1 LSSMVDDAR
10 LKRMDAVH
18 AHLANIGRAD
28 LLTREE
34 EIEVAQRIE
43 DGRDAVL
50 GGLIATDAGVRAVIE
65 LARQVKRGKH
75 NLRDVLDGGTNRT
88 TDEETGLEGVDLLQT
103 LADEMK
109 RVARARRRSNRR
121 VTKTDRRKSRDYDI
135 ELIDLLKR
143 MQLRWDVVDEL
154 ALGLTEKR
162 DQLDAMKARFDAGE
176 ATQDELEA
184 AEYEVGAC
192 VEDLREVVAELRQAR
207 RALERARSEMILA
220 NLRLVVSIAK
230 RYVNRG
236 PHLLDL
242 VQEGTIG
249 LMRAVEK
256 FEHHRGY
263 KFSTYATWW
272 IRQAITRA
280 IADQGRTIRLPV
292 HVMELVGKVSRAS
305 RRMERQLGR
314 VPTAEEIAG
323 EIDETPAR
331 VARALEVNRT
341 TLSLETPVGDDGRLG
356 DLLEDT
362 TAPDPHEAA
371 RNTLMQAHT
380 ARILDE
386 ALTEREARI
395 VRLRFGIG
403 VENRHTLEE
412 VGTVFNLTRERIR
425 QIEVK
430 ALRKLRRG
438 QHGQSLR
445 AYL

>member
-1 LSSMVDDAR
+1 MVDEAR
-10 LKRMDAVH
+10 LRRVDAVH

-28 LLTREE
+28 LLTREQ
-34 EIEVAQRIE
+34 EIEVATRIE
-43 DGRDAVL
+43 SGREGVL
-50 GGLIATDAGVRAVIE
+50 SGLIATDAGVRAVIE

-75 NLRDVLDGGTNRT
+75 QLRDVLDGGTNRT

-109 RVARARRRSNRR
+109 RVARARRRSDRR
-121 VTKTDRRKSRDYDI
+121 ITKTDRRKNRDYDI
-135 ELIDLLKR
+135 ELVELLKR
-143 MQLRWDVVDEL
+143 MALRWDVIDEL
-154 ALGLTEKR
+154 AASISDRL
-162 DQLDAMKARFDAGE
+162 A
-176 ATQDELEA
+176 ELEA
-184 AEYEVGAC
+184 ARLCLDAGEMTAEQYEQAEFDVGASL
-192 VEDLREVVAELRQAR
+192 EDLRELVPEIRRAR
-207 RALERARSEMILA
+207 RDLDRARGEMILA

-256 FEHHRGY
+256 FEYHRGY

-305 RRMERQLGR
+305 RRMERMLGR
-314 VPTAEEIAG
+314 LPTPDEIAA
-323 EIDETPAR
+323 EIDETPQR
-331 VARALEVNRT
+331 VSRALEVNRT

-356 DLLEDT
+356 DLLEDSG
-362 TAPDPHEAA
+362 AIDPHESA
-371 RNTLMQAHT
+371 RQALMQAHT
-380 ARILDE
+380 SRVLDE
-386 ALTEREARI
+386 ALTEREAKI

-438 QHGQSLR
+438 QHGVNLR